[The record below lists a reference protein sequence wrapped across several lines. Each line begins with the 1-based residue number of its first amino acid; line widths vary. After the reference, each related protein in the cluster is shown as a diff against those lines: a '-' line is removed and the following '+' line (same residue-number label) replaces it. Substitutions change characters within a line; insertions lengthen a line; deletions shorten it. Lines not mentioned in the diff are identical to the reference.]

1 MEEEDRIKKRKD
13 IKDSIIGFVVKVF
26 IIGIGFMYMND
37 HMETGI
43 LNFSLPYGKE
53 LFSINAFLILK
64 FLFNLTLIIE
74 GFTIIVS
81 MMNYYIENL

>member
-37 HMETGI
+37 HMEAGI
-43 LNFSLPYGKE
+43 
-53 LFSINAFLILK
+53 
-64 FLFNLTLIIE
+64 
-74 GFTIIVS
+74 
-81 MMNYYIENL
+81 